1 MFIRM
6 KTIKGRSYYYLVENK
21 RFGKKV
27 KQRVVSYLGKSVP
40 PGLSEEISRKPLL
53 PVEKQKQNVPFVEN
67 EVIDKKQG
75 IVAKLAGVF
84 KIGHLSGPGKVL

>member
-6 KTIKGRSYYYLVENK
+6 KTIKGKRYYYLVENK
-21 RFGKKV
+21 RYGHVV

-40 PGLSEEISRKPLL
+40 PGLLEGILRKPLP

-75 IVAKLAGVF
+75 IVTRLAGLF
-84 KIGHLSGPGKVL
+84 KRVHRSGPA

>member
-1 MFIRM
+1 MFVRV
-6 KTIKGRSYYYLVENK
+6 KHFVGHDYYYLVENK
-21 RFGKKV
+21 RYGHMV

-40 PGLSEEISRKPLL
+40 PELLEEISRKPLP

-75 IVAKLAGVF
+75 IVTMLARLF
-84 KIGHLSGPGKVL
+84 KIPHRSEPSIVL